1 MNKNKNR
8 IPAIFVPAIF
18 TGIVLLFLGLSSCQ
32 VMNRYQTPE
41 IDTSNL
47 YRNNHSD
54 SYSGDTTTI
63 ADIPWREYFTDTYLV
78 GLIEEALEHNADLQV
93 AVTTIRQAEASLNM
107 ARASYFPTVALTG
120 QVTNTTTS
128 NADKTLGYNSQNVSL
143 GIAASWELDIWGK
156 LNRQSR
162 SKYALFLQSHSY
174 RNLIQSSLIANIATS
189 YYSLLAL
196 DEQLRITTE
205 TVGLLDENVET
216 MMALKEAGMQN
227 VNEAAVE
234 QSRALMLRTKLGIY
248 DLESA
253 IHQLENSISVMLGR
267 EPGTIERSAFE
278 AQTVPAKLTT
288 GIPAQLLARRP
299 DVIQAELDFRSAF
312 ELTNAAQASFYP
324 SVTLNAGS
332 MIGFAS
338 SGFSH
343 FFNSENLLANV
354 IGGITQPI
362 FNRGQLK
369 GNLKIAKA
377 QQEAALITFRNT
389 LLRAGQEVSDIL
401 YSYESS
407 VKKNSVRQEQ
417 VNSSQ
422 NAVEYTKELLIAGE
436 ANYTEVLT
444 AEQNFLSAQLGEVTD
459 KLEQLQYSVN
469 LYRALGGG
477 AE

>member
-1 MNKNKNR
+1 MNKNKN
-8 IPAIFVPAIF
+8 ILLVIFA
-18 TGIVLLFLGLSSCQ
+18 GIVFVFLGLSSCQ
-32 VMNRYQTPE
+32 VLNRYQTPE
-41 IDTSNL
+41 MDTSNL
-47 YRNNHSD
+47 YRNDHREN
-54 SYSGDTTTI
+54 YSGDTATI
-63 ADIPWREYFTDTYLV
+63 ADIPWREYFTDAYLI
-78 GLIEEALEHNADLQV
+78 GLIEESLEHNADLQV
-93 AVTTIRQAEASLNM
+93 AVTTIRQAEANLNM

-128 NADKTLGYNSQNVSL
+128 DADKTLGYNSQNVSL

-196 DEQLRITTE
+196 DEQLGITTE
-205 TVGLLDENVET
+205 TVRLLEENVET

-234 QSRALMLRTKLGIY
+234 QSRALMLMTKLSIY

-253 IHQLENSISVMLGR
+253 IHQMENAISVMLGR
-267 EPGTIERSAFE
+267 EPGTIERSSFE
-278 AQTVPAKLTT
+278 AQTVPAKLST
-288 GIPAQLLARRP
+288 GVPAQLLARRP
-299 DVIQAELDFRSAF
+299 DVMQAELDFRSAF

-332 MIGFAS
+332 MIGFVAP
-338 SGFSH
+338 GFSN
-343 FFNSENLLANV
+343 FFSSENLLASV

-369 GNLKIAKA
+369 GNLKIAEA
-377 QQEAALITFRNT
+377 RQEAALITFENT
-389 LLRAGQEVSDIL
+389 VLRAGQEVSDIL
-401 YSYESS
+401 FSYESS
-407 VKKNSVRQEQ
+407 VRKNSIRQEQ
-417 VNSSQ
+417 IDSSQ
-422 NAVEYTKELLIAGE
+422 KAVEYTKDLLVAGE

-444 AEQNFLSAQLGEVTD
+444 AEQNYLSAQLGEVSD

>member
-1 MNKNKNR
+1 MNKNKN
-8 IPAIFVPAIF
+8 ILLVIFA
-18 TGIVLLFLGLSSCQ
+18 GIVFVFLGLSSCQ
-32 VMNRYQTPE
+32 VLNRYQTPE
-41 IDTSNL
+41 MDTSNL
-47 YRNNHSD
+47 YRNDHREN
-54 SYSGDTTTI
+54 YSGDTATI
-63 ADIPWREYFTDTYLV
+63 ADIPWREYFTDAYLI
-78 GLIEEALEHNADLQV
+78 GLIEESLEHNADLQV
-93 AVTTIRQAEASLNM
+93 AVTTIRQAEANLNM
-107 ARASYFPTVALTG
+107 ARVSYFPTVALTG

-128 NADKTLGYNSQNVSL
+128 DADKTLGYNSQNVSL

-162 SKYALFLQSHSY
+162 SRYALFLQSHSY

-196 DEQLRITTE
+196 DAQLGITTE
-205 TVGLLDENVET
+205 TVRLLEENVET

-234 QSRALMLRTKLGIY
+234 QSRALMLRTKLSIY

-253 IHQLENSISVMLGR
+253 IHQMENAISVMLGR
-267 EPGTIERSAFE
+267 EPGTIERSSFE
-278 AQTVPAKLTT
+278 AQTVPAKLST
-288 GIPAQLLARRP
+288 GVPAQLLARRP
-299 DVIQAELDFRSAF
+299 DVMQAELDFRSAF

-332 MIGFAS
+332 MIGFVA
-338 SGFSH
+338 SGFSN
-343 FFNSENLLANV
+343 FLSSENLLANV

-369 GNLKIAKA
+369 GNLKIAEA
-377 QQEAALITFRNT
+377 RQEAALITFENT
-389 LLRAGQEVSDIL
+389 VLRAGQEVSDIL
-401 YSYESS
+401 FSYESS
-407 VKKNSVRQEQ
+407 VRKNSIRQEQ
-417 VNSSQ
+417 IDSSQ
-422 NAVEYTKELLIAGE
+422 KAVEYTKDLLVAGE

-444 AEQNFLSAQLGEVTD
+444 AEQNYLSAQLGEVSD

>member
-1 MNKNKNR
+1 MNKNKN
-8 IPAIFVPAIF
+8 ILLVIFA
-18 TGIVLLFLGLSSCQ
+18 GIVFVFLGLSSCQ
-32 VMNRYQTPE
+32 VLNRYQTPE
-41 IDTSNL
+41 MDTSNL
-47 YRNNHSD
+47 YRNDHREN
-54 SYSGDTTTI
+54 YSGDTATI
-63 ADIPWREYFTDTYLV
+63 ADIPWREYFTDAYLI
-78 GLIEEALEHNADLQV
+78 GLIEESLEHNADLQV
-93 AVTTIRQAEASLNM
+93 AVTTIRQAEANLNM

-128 NADKTLGYNSQNVSL
+128 DADKTLGYNSQNVSL

-162 SKYALFLQSHSY
+162 SRYALFLQSHSY

-196 DEQLRITTE
+196 DAQLGITTE
-205 TVGLLDENVET
+205 TVRLLEENVET

-234 QSRALMLRTKLGIY
+234 QSRALMLRTKLSIY

-253 IHQLENSISVMLGR
+253 IHQMENAISVMLGR
-267 EPGTIERSAFE
+267 EPGTIERSSFE
-278 AQTVPAKLTT
+278 AQTVPAKLST
-288 GIPAQLLARRP
+288 GVPAQLLARRP
-299 DVIQAELDFRSAF
+299 DVMQAELDFRSAF

-332 MIGFAS
+332 MIGFVAP
-338 SGFSH
+338 GFSN
-343 FFNSENLLANV
+343 FFSSENLLANV

-369 GNLKIAKA
+369 GNLKIAEA
-377 QQEAALITFRNT
+377 RQEATLITFENT
-389 LLRAGQEVSDIL
+389 VLRAGQEVSDIL
-401 YSYESS
+401 FSYESS
-407 VKKNSVRQEQ
+407 VRKNSIRQEQ
-417 VNSSQ
+417 IDSSQ
-422 NAVEYTKELLIAGE
+422 KAVEYTKDLLVAGE

-444 AEQNFLSAQLGEVTD
+444 AEQNYLSAQLGEVSD

>member
-1 MNKNKNR
+1 MNNNKNIGR
-8 IPAIFVPAIF
+8 VVFA
-18 TGIVLLFLGLSSCQ
+18 GIVSIFLGLSSCQ
-32 VMNRYQTPE
+32 VLNRYQIPE
-41 IDTSNL
+41 TDTSDL
-47 YRNNHSD
+47 YRDHH
-54 SYSGDTTTI
+54 SGDTTTI
-63 ADIPWREYFTDTYLV
+63 ADIPWREYFTDRYLI
-78 GLIEEALEHNADLQV
+78 GLIEEGLENNADLQV
-93 AVTTIRQAEASLNM
+93 AVTGIRQAEAVLNM
-107 ARASYFPTVALTG
+107 TRASYFPTVSLTG
-120 QVTNTTTS
+120 QVSNMTTS
-128 NADKTLGYNSQNVSL
+128 DASKTLGYNSNNVSL
-143 GIAASWELDIWGK
+143 GIAASWELDLWGK

-162 SKYALFLQSHSY
+162 SKYALFLKSHSY

-196 DEQLRITTE
+196 DEQLHITTE
-205 TVGLLDENVET
+205 TVKLLEKNVET

-234 QSRALMLRTKLGIY
+234 QSRALMLRTKLSIY

-253 IHQLENSISVMLGR
+253 IRQVENGISVMLGHK
-267 EPGTIERSAFE
+267 PGAIERSTFD
-278 AQTVPAKLTT
+278 AQTISTKLET
-288 GIPAQLLARRP
+288 GVPAQLLARRP

-312 ELTNAAQASFYP
+312 ELTNVAQASFYP

-332 MIGFAS
+332 MVGLAAPGFTNF
-338 SGFSH
+338 FS
-343 FFNSENLLANV
+343 SENLLANV

-377 QQEAALITFRNT
+377 QQEAALITFKNSV
-389 LLRAGQEVSDIL
+389 LRAGQEVSDIL
-401 YSYESS
+401 FSYESS
-407 VKKNSVRQEQ
+407 VKKNSIRQEQ
-417 VNSSQ
+417 ISSTQ
-422 NAVEYTKELLIAGE
+422 KAVEYTKELLIAGE

-444 AEQNFLSAQLGEVTD
+444 AEQNYLSAQLSEVSD

>member
-1 MNKNKNR
+1 MNKNKN
-8 IPAIFVPAIF
+8 ILPVIFI
-18 TGIVLLFLGLSSCQ
+18 GIVFVFLGLSSCQ
-32 VMNRYQTPE
+32 VLNRYQTPK
-41 IDTSNL
+41 IDTSDL
-47 YRNNHSD
+47 YRD
-54 SYSGDTTTI
+54 SHAGDTTTI
-63 ADIPWREYFTDTYLV
+63 ADIPWREFFTDTYLI
-78 GLIEEALEHNADLQV
+78 GLIEEGLENNADLQV
-93 AVTTIRQAEASLNM
+93 AVTGIRQAEAILNM
-107 ARASYFPTVALTG
+107 ARASYFPTVSLTG
-120 QVTNTTTS
+120 QVSNMTTS
-128 NADKTLGYNSQNVSL
+128 DANKTLGYNSNNVSL
-143 GIAASWELDIWGK
+143 GIAASWELDLWGK
-156 LNRQSR
+156 LNRQAR

-196 DEQLRITTE
+196 DEQLQITTE
-205 TVGLLDENVET
+205 TVALLEKNVET
-216 MMALKEAGMQN
+216 MRALKEAGMQN

-234 QSRALMLRTKLGIY
+234 QSRALMLRTKLSIY

-253 IHQLENSISVMLGR
+253 IRQMENAISVMLGR
-267 EPGTIERSAFE
+267 KPGAIERSAFE
-278 AQTVPAKLTT
+278 AQAVPASLET

-299 DVIQAELDFRSAF
+299 DVIQAELDLRSAF

-332 MIGFAS
+332 MIGLAAP
-338 SGFSH
+338 GFTN
-343 FFNSENLLANV
+343 FFSSENLLANV

-377 QQEAALITFRNT
+377 QQEAALITFKNT
-389 LLRAGQEVSDIL
+389 VLRAGQEVSDIL
-401 YSYESS
+401 FSYESS
-407 VKKNSVRQEQ
+407 VKKNSIRQEQ
-417 VNSSQ
+417 IVSTQ
-422 NAVEYTKELLIAGE
+422 KAVEYTKDLLIAGE

-444 AEQNFLSAQLGEVTD
+444 AEQNYLSAQLSQVTD